1 MKNINGMLKKSTI
14 ILFIIILCFF
24 ELLYLED
31 AVDMIF
37 VHPFE
42 HWGSESFSEWWYYK
56 SPILYLLRAFLDIS
70 ICLLVLCCI
79 LKYHKKYFG
88 RIFILMLGY
97 LLWIFKY
104 PIEIWIKHLFWCAI
118 PSQRDYT
125 EAYKQSHR
133 ENMPVDRYK
142 AIRQLYFDAEK
153 EMQYKKKFGRWN

>member
-56 SPILYLLRAFLDIS
+56 SPIYYGLRAFLDAI
-70 ICLLVLCCI
+70 ICLVCLCCV
-79 LKYHKKYFG
+79 LKYHRKHFG
-88 RIFILMLGY
+88 RIAILMLCY

-104 PIEIWIKHLFWCAI
+104 PIEIWIKHLF
-118 PSQRDYT
+118 R
-125 EAYKQSHR
+125 
-133 ENMPVDRYK
+133 
-142 AIRQLYFDAEK
+142 
-153 EMQYKKKFGRWN
+153 